1 VQSYDRSLDFGFM
14 ADGQALP
21 DVRELA
27 DAIVIAFDD
36 LRALARPG
44 EPDPEEAP
52 PPGVVGRAARGFSD
66 VVTGA
71 TGVVTGAMGKV
82 ARQVMTTAV
91 ETAVSQVTGRGAAR
105 APAKRRAAAGNS
117 R

>member
-1 VQSYDRSLDFGFM
+1 
-14 ADGQALP
+14 
-21 DVRELA
+21 
-27 DAIVIAFDD
+27 
-36 LRALARPG
+36 
-44 EPDPEEAP
+44 
-52 PPGVVGRAARGFSD
+52 
-66 VVTGA
+66 
-71 TGVVTGAMGKV
+71 MGKTQHGLQYAHQCAAGRTL

>member
-1 VQSYDRSLDFGFM
+1 MCIRDR
-14 ADGQALP
+14 
-21 DVRELA
+21 
-27 DAIVIAFDD
+27 
-36 LRALARPG
+36 RALARPG

-105 APAKRRAAAGNS
+105 APAKRPAARKS